1 MRVNALAD
9 AVRLYVVD
17 DQASFR
23 QGLSDALGAVPGVD
37 VVGATGDVDECI
49 RQVAALQPEVVLVD
63 LHLPERAALAA
74 VSAIRAACPDAR
86 ILVLA
91 LSEVANE
98 LSAVLRAGADGYLV
112 KNLEDGLLVSSVR
125 RALNGAA
132 VLAATHGDSLQVR
145 GESGPRPA
153 NRPPAPVSLS
163 PREREILRRVAQ
175 GGSNKEIG
183 RELGVAESTV
193 KIHVQHILR
202 KLKLTSRVQAAVYAA
217 EHGLLPREA

>member
-1 MRVNALAD
+1 
-9 AVRLYVVD
+9 VRLYVVD

-23 QGLSDALGAVPGVD
+23 EGLSDALGAVPGVD

-132 VLAATHGDSLQVR
+132 VLAATHDDSLHVR

-153 NRPPAPVSLS
+153 HRPPAPVSLS
-163 PREREILRRVAQ
+163 PRERRSCAASRRAPT
-175 GGSNKEIG
+175 EIG
-183 RELGVAESTV
+183 RQLGVAGARSRFV
-193 KIHVQHILR
+193 HILPPAQAHR
-202 KLKLTSRVQAAVYAA
+202 PRVAAVPPPST
-217 EHGLLPREA
+217 GCSMGVITTPGK

>member
-1 MRVNALAD
+1 MAEGVRV
-9 AVRLYVVD
+9 YVVD
-17 DQASFR
+17 DHASFR
-23 QGLSDALGAVPGVD
+23 RTLSHAFASVPGVEI
-37 VVGATGDVDECI
+37 VGANGDVAKCLRE
-49 RQVAALQPEVVLVD
+49 VAALQPEVVLVD

-74 VSAIRAACPDAR
+74 VSAIRAACPGAR

-91 LSEVANE
+91 LSEVADE
-98 LSAVLRAGADGYLV
+98 LSAALRAGADGYLV
-112 KNLEDGLLVSSVR
+112 KNLEDALLVSTVR

-132 VLAATHGDSLQVR
+132 VLAAAEHGDSFHLR
-145 GESGPRPA
+145 SESGAHAPA
-153 NRPPAPVSLS
+153 SLS

-183 RELGVAESTV
+183 RELGGAESTI

-217 EHGLLPREA
+217 EHGLLSPGG